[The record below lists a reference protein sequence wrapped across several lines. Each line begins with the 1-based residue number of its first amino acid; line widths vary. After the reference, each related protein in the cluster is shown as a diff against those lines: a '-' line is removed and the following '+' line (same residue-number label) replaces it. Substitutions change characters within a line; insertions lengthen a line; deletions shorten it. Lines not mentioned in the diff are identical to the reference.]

1 MSLHDSLA
9 NARYFSLATFRRSGA
24 MVATPVWFAEDE
36 EVYYVFSA
44 GDAGK
49 VKRLRLGDTAQ
60 VAPCDVR
67 GVVSG
72 DWLTA
77 KATLLADG
85 AEIQHALKVL
95 RRKYGWLMRMTD
107 FFSQLSGRFE
117 KRAYIRVEIHEPS
130 E

>member
-1 MSLHDSLA
+1 
-9 NARYFSLATFRRSGA
+9 

-107 FFSQLSGRFE
+107 FFAQLSGRFE

>member
-1 MSLHDSLA
+1 MHNSLA
-9 NARYFSLATFRRSGA
+9 NARYFSLATFRRSGV
-24 MVATPVWFAEDE
+24 MVATPVWFAEEAD
-36 EVYYVFSA
+36 VYYVFSA

-49 VKRLRLGDTAQ
+49 VKRLRLGDTAK

-77 KATLLADG
+77 RATLLTDG
-85 AEIQHALKVL
+85 AEIQHALSVL
-95 RRKYGWLMRMTD
+95 RQKYGWLMRMTD
-107 FFSQLSGRFE
+107 FLAQLSGRFK
-117 KRAYIRVEIHEPS
+117 KRAYIRIEVHESS